1 MWFNASFFVYNLQA
15 VLALVLAAAPAQLPA
30 GLLAELTLEPL
41 PHLGND
47 ITTPYVAWDN
57 VIIISV
63 PQDLSFYCM
72 HLRSVSN
79 IACPFSLL

>member
-57 VIIISV
+57 VIIIRTTRPV
-63 PQDLSFYCM
+63 F
-72 HLRSVSN
+72 
-79 IACPFSLL
+79 LLYAFEECQ